1 MLSDSALSSQARSG
15 VGAVAGAFFI
25 WGLLP
30 LYLKPLT
37 TIPAL
42 QIAAWR
48 YLMGCVFVFGWIIWR
63 GELAQVRRAFT
74 TPRLCAR
81 LALTA
86 SLLAV
91 NWVLYAWGVS
101 HGQVLT
107 SSLGYFINPLVNVL
121 LGVLILSE
129 RLNRMQWLAVALATA
144 GVTALTINTGQLPWI
159 ALALAITF
167 SVYGLLRKT
176 ADVAALPGLAVETLL
191 VAPLALAYM
200 SWLQAQQG
208 DVLDHS
214 FWATVLL
221 VLSGVV
227 TVVPLALFNYGARHI
242 SYATVGMLQYIG
254 PTLQF
259 LTGVFIY
266 KEALTPARLMCFSL
280 IWLALIIYAGDS
292 WWRSRSLRSVSAT

>member
-1 MLSDSALSSQARSG
+1 MSSSATLPTQSRNG
-15 VGAVAGAFFI
+15 VSAVAGAFFI

-37 TIPAL
+37 SIPAL

-48 YLMGCVFVFGWIIWR
+48 YLMGCIFVFGWVSWR

-74 TPRLCAR
+74 TPRLCMR
-81 LALTA
+81 LVATA
-86 SLLAV
+86 GLLAV

-107 SSLGYFINPLVNVL
+107 TSLGYFINPLVNVM

-129 RLNRMQWLAVALATA
+129 RLNRMQWLAVALAA
-144 GVTALTINTGQLPWI
+144 SGVTILTINTGQLPWI
-159 ALALAITF
+159 ALVLAISF
-167 SVYGLLRKT
+167 SSYGLLRKT
-176 ADVAALPGLAVETLL
+176 TDVAPLAGLAVETL
-191 VAPLALAYM
+191 VVVPIALLYM
-200 SWLQAQQG
+200 SWQQTQHG
-208 DVLDHS
+208 EVLNHS
-214 FWATVLL
+214 FWQTLLL
-221 VLSGVV
+221 VLSGIF

-266 KEALTPARLMCFSL
+266 REALSPVRLMCFSL

-292 WWRSRSLRSVSAT
+292 VWRSRGMRSLNT